1 MVSERSRQQ
10 ARQTGIVFQD
20 RALNGGANSGNQGFR
35 RLAKAAAYVRALGR
49 QNFTYVEPNLTFVGL
64 FAAISFMAYWFVWA
78 VLFPQPFESLTL
90 RSFGATLCLALALR
104 NRWPEPL
111 RRYTRAYY
119 LFVCLYSVPFFF
131 TYMMLMNG
139 ASFIWLLSVLS
150 AIFFLILLVD
160 WFHLLV
166 LYVLGSAAALGTFAL
181 TMPDGMKTEFY
192 FEYFPVLV
200 FLVLG
205 GMVFNY
211 KAGMIRQE
219 RMRAVTATAN
229 SLSKE
234 LRPPL
239 QMIKRGSVSLRHF
252 LPQLIDAYDKAQ
264 QAKLNVTTLDANHL
278 KAVGD
283 VPDQIETEIEHTLAV
298 VSMMQMNAGEY
309 PLHDIELSPCSISHC
324 IDEALRR
331 YPFKSDRE
339 RARITWR
346 KDRDFMFLGSVNLM
360 THVLLNL
367 TKNALHAVSMKGTG
381 KVFFEVAVTDTSN
394 VVRIRD
400 QGAGLPRQTAARL
413 FDPYGAHTAESEGA
427 GSGIRFCAAVI
438 ERFNGAIAAHS
449 EPGEF
454 TEVVITLPSMP
465 VDDGT

>member
-1 MVSERSRQQ
+1 MY
-10 ARQTGIVFQD
+10 QD
-20 RALNGGANSGNQGFR
+20 RALNGGANSDKHGLH
-35 RLAKAAAYVRALGR
+35 RLAKAAAYVRALGQ

-64 FAAISFMAYWFVWA
+64 FAAIAFLVYWLVWD
-78 VLFPQPFESLTL
+78 VLFPQPYESLLL
-90 RSFGATLCLALALR
+90 RAIGAALCLILALR
-104 NRWPEPL
+104 NRWPESL
-111 RRYTRAYY
+111 RRYTRVYY

-139 ASFIWLLSVLS
+139 ASFVWLLSVMA

-166 LYVLGSAAALGTFAL
+166 LYVVGSAAALGVFAV
-181 TMPDGMKTEFY
+181 TVPEGMQTEFY

-219 RMRAVTATAN
+219 RMRAVTAAAN

-252 LPQLIDAYDKAQ
+252 LPQLIDAYGKAQ
-264 QAKLNVTTLDANHL
+264 HAGLDVVDLDANHL

-283 VPDQIETEIEHTLAV
+283 VPQQIETEIEHTLAV
-298 VSMMQMNAGEY
+298 VSMMQMNAGEF
-309 PLHDIELSPCSISHC
+309 PLHSIELGPCSISHC
-324 IDEALRR
+324 INEALRR

-346 KDRDFMFLGSVNLM
+346 KDNDFMFNGSVNLM

-367 TKNALHAVSMKGTG
+367 TKNALQAVSLKGTG
-381 KVFFEVAVTDTSN
+381 KVLFEVAATPQGN
-394 VVRIRD
+394 VIKIRD
-400 QGAGLPRQTAARL
+400 QGVGMPKQVVSRL
-413 FDPYGAHTAESEGA
+413 FETYGNHVTTPEGA
-427 GSGIRFCAAVI
+427 GSGLRFCAAVI
-438 ERFNGAIAAHS
+438 DRFGGTISARS

-454 TEVVITLPSMP
+454 TEVIIMLPVMP
-465 VDDGT
+465 DQPHG

>member
-1 MVSERSRQQ
+1 MY
-10 ARQTGIVFQD
+10 QD
-20 RALNGGANSGNQGFR
+20 RALNGGAKTKKHDFN
-35 RLAKAAAYVRALGR
+35 RLMKAAAYVRALGQ
-49 QNFTYVEPNLTFVGL
+49 QNFTYVEPNLTFVGV
-64 FAAISFMAYWFVWA
+64 FAAIAFIAYWFVWEF
-78 VLFPQPFESLTL
+78 LFPQQFESLTL
-90 RSFGATLCLALALR
+90 RAFGAVLCLILTVR
-104 NRWPEPL
+104 NRWPDPL
-111 RRYTRAYY
+111 RRYARVYY

-139 ASFIWLLSVLS
+139 ASFIWLLSALS

-166 LYVLGSAAALGTFAL
+166 LYVVGSLAALGAFAL
-181 TMPDGMKTEFY
+181 TVPEGMKTEFY

-239 QMIKRGSVSLRHF
+239 QMIKRGSVSLHHF
-252 LPQLIDAYDKAQ
+252 LPQLIDAYTKARD
-264 QAKLNVTTLDANHL
+264 ANLDVVALDANHL

-283 VPDQIETEIEHTLAV
+283 VPEQIQTEIEHTLVV
-298 VSMMQMNAGEY
+298 VSMMQMNAGEF

-346 KDRDFMFLGSVNLM
+346 KDHDFMFVGSDNLM

-367 TKNALHAVSMKGTG
+367 TKNALQAVSMKGTG
-381 KVFFEVAVTDTSN
+381 KVYFEVASTEDGN
-394 VVRIRD
+394 VVKIRD
-400 QGAGLPRQTAARL
+400 QGGGIPRQVAARL
-413 FDPYGAHTAESEGA
+413 FDTYGTHADASEGP
-427 GSGIRFCAAVI
+427 GSGLRFCAAVVD
-438 ERFNGAIAAHS
+438 RFGGTITAQS

-454 TEVVITLPSMP
+454 TEVVITLPLAP
-465 VDDGT
+465 ADGDA